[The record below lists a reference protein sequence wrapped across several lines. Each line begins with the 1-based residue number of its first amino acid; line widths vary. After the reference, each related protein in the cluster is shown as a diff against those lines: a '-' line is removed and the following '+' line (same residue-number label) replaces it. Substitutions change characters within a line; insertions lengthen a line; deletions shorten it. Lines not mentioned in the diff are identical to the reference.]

1 VALADIG
8 RTPHNRIRRRWLS
21 RDAEISRISLI
32 ASRGAGWPH
41 SKVMKQKILKTAKLA
56 LGLIAAL
63 ALSSCLQNET
73 TITLNKDGSG
83 TIVEETMLG
92 AQMMAMMT
100 QFAQPGQP
108 DPVEEM
114 FKEEKA
120 KAKTA
125 KLGEGVEYVKTE
137 MISKDGVKGARV
149 HYKFADINKVK
160 VSPGDAVGGDEA
172 EAEAGKKDE
181 PVKFAYADGKLRII
195 VPPADFDEMTPG
207 GDEEDGGAQAAQ
219 MKQMLADM
227 RVTVKLV
234 VADGIAETNA
244 SHVDGNT
251 LTLFDVQVGKMLAQE
266 DEIDKIAETAKTD
279 KAAAMTAFGKLDG
292 IKIETR
298 EDVTVTLK

>member
-1 VALADIG
+1 M
-8 RTPHNRIRRRWLS
+8 N
-21 RDAEISRISLI
+21 
-32 ASRGAGWPH
+32 
-41 SKVMKQKILKTAKLA
+41 QKILKTAKPF
-56 LGLIAAL
+56 LGLFAAL
-63 ALSSCLQNET
+63 ALPGCLQNET

-160 VSPGDAVGGDEA
+160 VSPGDAVGEDDA
-172 EAEAGKKDE
+172 EAQAGEKDE

-195 VPPADFDEMTPG
+195 VPPTDFDDMKLG
-207 GDEEDGGAQAAQ
+207 GDEEGGAEAAQ

-227 RVTVKLV
+227 RLAVKLV

-266 DEIDKIAETAKTD
+266 DAIKKIAETAKTD
-279 KAAAMTAFGKLDG
+279 KEAAMTAFGNLDG
-292 IKIETR
+292 IKIETKQ
-298 EDVTVTLK
+298 DVTVTIK